1 MVGITAYGA
10 YVPRLRLNR
19 SAIVQANAWF
29 APGLKGKGKG
39 VRTMANWDEDS
50 ITMAVAAAR
59 DCLGKDNDRSHVSS
73 VYLASTT
80 LPFADRLNS
89 GLMAAALTLNEN
101 IEALDITGSLRAPM
115 SAVSQALRSASSG
128 NNTLVV
134 AADKRKARVASTQ
147 ELDFGDGAAALLLG
161 NNDVL
166 AEYLAGATITDDFV
180 DHFRAF
186 DQDVDYNWEER
197 WVRDEG
203 ISKIVPKTVASALT
217 KAGVDAGD
225 VDHFIFPTVFKK
237 LDAKIAQICGI
248 KNDAVVDNLAAE
260 VGDTGAAHGLLML
273 SRTLEKANSGDIIV
287 ITQFGQ
293 GADALVFKVT
303 DKINSFKP
311 QRGFSGWLSRGVE
324 ESSYT
329 RFLAYNDQIELE
341 KGMRG
346 EQDKKTALST
356 LYRHK
361 NMITGF
367 IAGRCKETGLVFFPP
382 TRISYDTEN
391 PLQDTQVPY
400 KLADITA
407 SVASWSADY
416 LSFSMSPP
424 NQYGMVDFD
433 GGGRLLMEFT
443 DVAKGDVENN
453 KKMEM
458 VFRIKDIDRQRGFK
472 RYFWKATPVKAS
484 I

>member
-1 MVGITAYGA
+1 MIGITAYGA
-10 YVPRLRLNR
+10 YVPRLRLIR
-19 SAIVQANAWF
+19 SVVAQTNAWY
-29 APGLKGKGKG
+29 APGLVGKGKG
-39 VRTMANWDEDS
+39 TRSMANWDEDS

-59 DCLGKDNDRSHVSS
+59 DCLGKEDDRSHINS
-73 VYLASTT
+73 VFLASTT

-89 GLMAAALTLNEN
+89 GLMAAALTLQEN
-101 IEALDITGSLRAPM
+101 VDAVDMTGSPRAAM
-115 SAVSQALRSASSG
+115 SALSQALTKAQMGG
-128 NNTLVV
+128 NILVA
-134 AADKRKARVASTQ
+134 AADKRKTRAASTQ
-147 ELDFGDGAAALLLG
+147 ELDFGDGAASLIVGSEA
-161 NNDVL
+161 VL
-166 AEYLAGATITDDFV
+166 AEYLSSAVITDDFV
-180 DHFRAF
+180 DHFRAT
-186 DQDVDYNWEER
+186 DRDVDYNWEER
-197 WVRDEG
+197 WIRDEG
-203 ISKIVPKTVASALT
+203 VSKIVPKAVAAALT
-217 KAGVDAGD
+217 KAKVNAKD

-237 LDAKIAQICGI
+237 LDLKIAQLCGV
-248 KNDAVVDNLAAE
+248 NADAVVDNLAAE
-260 VGDTGAAHGLLML
+260 VGDTGSAHALLML
-273 SRTLEKANSGDIIV
+273 SKTLENAKSGDIIL
-287 ITQFGQ
+287 ISQFGQ
-293 GADALVFKVT
+293 GAETLVFKVT
-303 DKINSFKP
+303 DAITSFKP

-324 ESSYT
+324 ESNYT

-361 NMITGF
+361 DMITGF

-400 KLADITA
+400 KLADLTA
-407 SVASWSADY
+407 SIASWSADY

-443 DVAKGDVENN
+443 DVAKGDVEND

-458 VFRIKDIDRQRGFK
+458 VFRIKDFDRQRGFK

-484 I
+484 L